1 MENTFNFLR
10 NAAAIPMT
18 DYDIKKGHFANI
30 EGTKLA
36 ELAIEIFGD
45 AKAHPDGTVKFA
57 FGAIE
62 DGIALA
68 KSPNSLEA
76 STKMKPVDDAL
87 ALETIRRWN
96 NFLERAT
103 GFNTKERK
111 ARLNKK
117 AKDGKL

>member
-1 MENTFNFLR
+1 
-10 NAAAIPMT
+10 MT

-30 EGTKLA
+30 EGTKLEA
-36 ELAIEIFGD
+36 LAKEIFGS
-45 AKAHPDGTVKFA
+45 AKTAPDGTVTFS

-62 DGIALA
+62 EGRASV
-68 KSPNSLEA
+68 KSPKGLDA
-76 STKMKPVDDAL
+76 STKMKLVDDAL

-96 NFLERAT
+96 QFLERAT

-117 AKDGKL
+117 

>member
-1 MENTFNFLR
+1 
-10 NAAAIPMT
+10 MT
-18 DYDIKKGHFANI
+18 DYDIKKGHYPNV
-30 EGTKLA
+30 EGAKLA
-36 ELAIEIFGD
+36 ELAKEIFGS
-45 AKAHPDGTVKFA
+45 AKTTPDGTVKFA

-62 DGIALA
+62 EGSALA
-68 KSPNSLEA
+68 KSPKVLDA

-87 ALETIRRWN
+87 ALDTIRRWN
-96 NFLERAT
+96 QFLERAT